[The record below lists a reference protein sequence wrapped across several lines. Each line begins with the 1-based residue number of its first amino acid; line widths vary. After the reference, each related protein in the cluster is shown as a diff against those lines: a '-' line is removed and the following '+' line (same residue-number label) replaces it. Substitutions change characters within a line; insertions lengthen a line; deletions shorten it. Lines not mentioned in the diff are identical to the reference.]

1 MAAGNQSMVIGAQED
16 SMVRANFADYDT
28 EDIRRKDR
36 DHFIHPFTNFA
47 TFEKE
52 GSDVMAE
59 SEGIYVYN

>member
-1 MAAGNQSMVIGAQED
+1 
-16 SMVRANFADYDT
+16 MVRANFADYDT